1 MQLSK
6 GVLLMK
12 EIRRGRLLKSQQVF
26 IREVKKCAALWSR
39 TDIHRHGRP
48 LQTLHSALRT
58 VTPSLKSGLA
68 KSGPSDLVGS
78 LNRPMWGGNE

>member
-12 EIRRGRLLKSQQVF
+12 EIRQARLLESQQVF
-26 IREVKKCAALWSR
+26 IREVEKCAALWSR

-48 LQTLHSALRT
+48 LQTLHQRSQNWFLTFRQNAM
-58 VTPSLKSGLA
+58 KFGW
-68 KSGPSDLVGS
+68 K
-78 LNRPMWGGNE
+78 